1 MAYKRYIKRNGKVY
15 GPYIYKSIRD
25 ENGNVK
31 SVFIRKGE
39 PDNPKKTRFRFL
51 FAFLLNLIATNLHIN

>member
-1 MAYKRYIKRNGKVY
+1 VIMAYKRYIKRNGKVY

-39 PDNPKKTRFRFL
+39 PDNPQKTRFRFL
-51 FAFLLNLIATNLHIN
+51 IKFNSN